1 MIKVYQATDIGPV
14 RPNNEDSLACVDPN
28 IYVVADGMGGCAAGE
43 VASGL
48 VVKTVQEQ
56 LPQEKPMDEA
66 ALKKVILQANEEIRQ
81 MARRHREYDGMGTTA
96 TLLHIEGD
104 TGYWAHV
111 GDSRLYLCRDKK
123 LQQVTGDHSLVA
135 ELVAKG
141 SITPE
146 EAHGHPQRNIIT
158 RAVGIDDLLDVD
170 TGRITLVPG
179 DILLLCSDGLT
190 SAVGDESINTVLAEP
205 LVDDKAAAL
214 VALALKT
221 GTRDNV
227 SVIVVCYEA

>member
-1 MIKVYQATDIGPV
+1 MIKVYQATDIGPA
-14 RPNNEDSLACVDPN
+14 RSNNEDSLACVDPA

-48 VVKTVQEQ
+48 VVKTVQER

-66 ALKKVILQANEEIRQ
+66 ALKKVILQANEEIRK
-81 MARRHREYDGMGTTA
+81 MARQHKEYDGMGTTA
-96 TLLHIEGD
+96 TLLHIEGNI
-104 TGYWAHV
+104 GYWAHV

-123 LQQVTGDHSLVA
+123 LQQMTGDHSLVA

-158 RAVGIDDLLDVD
+158 RAVGTDDLLEVD
-170 TGRITLVPG
+170 TGRISLASG

-190 SAVGDESINTVLAEP
+190 SAVWDESINTVLTDP
-205 LVDDKAAAL
+205 FVDDKAAAL

-227 SVIVVCYEA
+227 SVIVVCYEV